1 MIARVTTAE
10 IDTVRTSVDDAVDV
24 FRESVLPALHEQ
36 PGYEG
41 SYVLLSPEGKA
52 LVITFWATTRQTRTQ
67 ASQGLELLRG
77 AGREVRH
84 RLPLAARSRVLRR
97 GARGGTDRHG
107 RVRAGR

>member
-10 IDTVRTSVDDAVDV
+10 IDTVRTSIDDAVEV

-52 LVITFWATTRQTRTQ
+52 LVLTFWATEAPPTP
-67 ASQGLELLRG
+67 ASQARG
-77 AGREVRH
+77 AST
-84 RLPLAARSRVLRR
+84 RSRWRSSPPSTARR
-97 GARGGTDRHG
+97 PGASPTTWCSPRRRPS
-107 RVRAGR
+107 RVG